1 MTILVKIKLVWNS
14 EGHGHGHPYY
24 YIIFIL
30 LAMDFL
36 DSYEILI
43 GWFSRNLN
51 FEIHLN
57 IRTISESLLHFR
69 NKNTSKS
76 KFQRFR
82 LASFFIKKYRYS
94 SRKSYKLDFF
104 AIRPDSTL
112 DIDPDVGTI
121 FGMPHLYTTS
131 WPNLEV
137 RNKL

>member
-1 MTILVKIKLVWNS
+1 
-14 EGHGHGHPYY
+14 
-24 YIIFIL
+24 
-30 LAMDFL
+30 MDFL

-82 LASFFIKKYRYS
+82 LASFLSKNIVTPREKVTNWIF
-94 SRKSYKLDFF
+94 LQFDP
-104 AIRPDSTL
+104 IRP
-112 DIDPDVGTI
+112 
-121 FGMPHLYTTS
+121 
-131 WPNLEV
+131 
-137 RNKL
+137 